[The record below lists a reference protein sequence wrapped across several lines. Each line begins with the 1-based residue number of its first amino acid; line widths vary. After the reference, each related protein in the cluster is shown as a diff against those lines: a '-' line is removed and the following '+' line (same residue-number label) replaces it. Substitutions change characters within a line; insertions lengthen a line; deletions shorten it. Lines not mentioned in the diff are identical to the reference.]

1 MQVPLANKME
11 RTEEVQ
17 HLTEHGCSVLCL
29 GCPEGMLFGIDYAAW
44 SVGPSFMGIK
54 LVPPGLHYVYCSAS
68 AAEDIGISRTG
79 FFLYMK
85 PRDVAVF
92 RWDPENEELAR
103 PDSHDEEARYA
114 DGVRGFDFDQNLG
127 PYPLELSAQWQE
139 LTRHATPELVGRIEP
154 VSKAIRSKRAEYDAS
169 SEALLPK
176 PPEPEIHLDSMDGA
190 DGDEVMLMA
199 DVDANPEEVP
209 KGSAPPQRPAGDSNL
224 ESNASS
230 GCLFFSSLPRRRKKA
245 ASTAVETTQLYM
257 DRSAQLEEMI
267 QKDYAGNEFGVLG
280 ELQLAYI
287 AFLLGQNY
295 DGFEQWR
302 ALLQLLCG
310 CESAVERRTE
320 LYAELCRCFFAQLNQ
335 APADLFGDDLT
346 KDNFMGTCA
355 LQLLELCDSEASPQK
370 LRRRCSKL
378 RELVLEKFG
387 LSAEDLGLLGE
398 DAPLIVEEDG
408 TDLVGWG

>member
-1 MQVPLANKME
+1 EPWIRLGDNLGKPGPMFQVPVD
-11 RTEEVQ
+11 EEEF
-17 HLTEHGCSVLCL
+17 LTACA
-29 GCPEGMLFGIDYAAW
+29 EGFIA
-44 SVGPSFMGIK
+44 I
-54 LVPPGLHYVYCSAS
+54 YCSS
-68 AAEDIGISRTG
+68 QLAADTVQCNNR
-79 FFLYMK
+79 
-85 PRDVAVF
+85 
-92 RWDPENEELAR
+92 PE
-103 PDSHDEEARYA
+103 
-114 DGVRGFDFDQNLG
+114 V
-127 PYPLELSAQWQE
+127 
-139 LTRHATPELVGRIEP
+139 
-154 VSKAIRSKRAEYDAS
+154 KAIPFVRSTSEVLPFQSVPSADRAQEVDPDFTAS
-169 SEALLPK
+169 ER
-176 PPEPEIHLDSMDGA
+176 
-190 DGDEVMLMA
+190 VMLMA

-398 DAPLIVEEDG
+398 DAPLIVEEA
-408 TDLVGWG
+408 TWPSRLTTTTKQQQQQNNNNNNNNNNKEQQQQQQ